1 MAGAGKKDKS
11 EGLETLREDIR
22 LGQFRRVYLLYG
34 EEEYLV
40 QQYRKELIRAVCGDE
55 NSMNLNIHRED
66 HLDWNSIQDEIL
78 AMPFFADYRM
88 VVLDDTKLFR
98 AVRKQG
104 SDAKEDDVPGGADME
119 SEDEGDAGN
128 ELPAG
133 SDADTGKKEDGA
145 LSAMIASFLP
155 NIPSGTVVLFTER
168 PDEKKPG
175 GQKGR
180 ASVDRRGRLFR
191 SVGKCGLAVEFS
203 TPDEQQL
210 RRWVLGRLGA
220 EKIRITQDTLD
231 VFLSMTGTDMSHIST
246 ETEKLIS
253 FAGTGG
259 VVRTQDVMALTSEIL
274 EGKIF
279 RMLDLISQHDRKGA
293 LDLYNDLLLLKEP
306 TAKIFILLMRRLD
319 QLLLVSSILEN
330 GGSAGRVMEE
340 LGMNRWQAD
349 RAVRQARGFRKGSLR
364 EAVEACADL
373 QERSQSGRIDMRIAL
388 ELLILRCGR

>member
-1 MAGAGKKDKS
+1 
-11 EGLETLREDIR
+11 
-22 LGQFRRVYLLYG
+22 
-34 EEEYLV
+34 
-40 QQYRKELIRAVCGDE
+40 
-55 NSMNLNIHRED
+55 
-66 HLDWNSIQDEIL
+66 
-78 AMPFFADYRM
+78 
-88 VVLDDTKLFR
+88 
-98 AVRKQG
+98 
-104 SDAKEDDVPGGADME
+104 ME

-145 LSAMIASFLP
+145 LGAMIASFLP